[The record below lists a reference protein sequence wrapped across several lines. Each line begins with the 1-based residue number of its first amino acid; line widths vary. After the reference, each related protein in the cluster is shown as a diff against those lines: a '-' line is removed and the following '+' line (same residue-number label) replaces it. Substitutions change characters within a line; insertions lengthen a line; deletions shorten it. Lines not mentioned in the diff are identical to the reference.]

1 MSIMD
6 WLLLS
11 GAILLG
17 LLRLLGL
24 LGLLGLLLLLLLGLL
39 LGLLLLGLL
48 LLLLLGLLR
57 YTVLLLLGL
66 LLLLLRLLR
75 LGLYCACKLGDCAL
89 SVVLSASNHSAVNG
103 ANGVS
108 LHVGEVHCVSDGDEE
123 GCC

>member
-1 MSIMD
+1 LSIID

-24 LGLLGLLLLLLLGLL
+24 LGLLGLLLLLLLL
-39 LGLLLLGLL
+39 LGLLLG
-48 LLLLLGLLR
+48 LLLLGLLR